1 MTLEQIESIFN
12 KLQEG
17 SSSSLQLLK
26 IKVSAKNKTSYSTCK
41 VNLSPEGRLTHFVG
55 EISDHYKKEFKK
67 YHTVKEYDGSA
78 DAQTIYELPAENV
91 LICDEFKTLQEAISK
106 PDVEINPLKFSASAQ
121 LIKETLSI
129 NGEDYR
135 IKLFSMQNPITT
147 LRHKFWESSGT
158 FSEIDNKVLSLRT
171 NLDII
176 IIDDT
181 AYMLSMA
188 GEKLFNIERAYKGIC
203 LQKVAA
209 VEKMRIVTDFEL
221 FRTCASSG
229 HNPRR
234 FVAFNDE
241 HLKKLENS
249 DDRRR
254 LAEKF
259 GLPLLE
265 GKFDTTQNGVSEKL
279 VKLLCNK
286 GMVDPFDD
294 LPMEVSSPRKW
305 E

>member
-1 MTLEQIESIFN
+1 
-12 KLQEG
+12 
-17 SSSSLQLLK
+17 
-26 IKVSAKNKTSYSTCK
+26 
-41 VNLSPEGRLTHFVG
+41 
-55 EISDHYKKEFKK
+55 
-67 YHTVKEYDGSA
+67 
-78 DAQTIYELPAENV
+78 
-91 LICDEFKTLQEAISK
+91 
-106 PDVEINPLKFSASAQ
+106 
-121 LIKETLSI
+121 
-129 NGEDYR
+129 
-135 IKLFSMQNPITT
+135 
-147 LRHKFWESSGT
+147 
-158 FSEIDNKVLSLRT
+158 
-171 NLDII
+171 
-176 IIDDT
+176 
-181 AYMLSMA
+181 MLSMA

-265 GKFDTTQNGVSEKL
+265 ENSTQHKTVFLKSLLNCYVIKVWLTHLMIFRWKCPVLESGSE
-279 VKLLCNK
+279 
-286 GMVDPFDD
+286 
-294 LPMEVSSPRKW
+294 
-305 E
+305 

>member
-1 MTLEQIESIFN
+1 
-12 KLQEG
+12 
-17 SSSSLQLLK
+17 
-26 IKVSAKNKTSYSTCK
+26 
-41 VNLSPEGRLTHFVG
+41 
-55 EISDHYKKEFKK
+55 
-67 YHTVKEYDGSA
+67 
-78 DAQTIYELPAENV
+78 
-91 LICDEFKTLQEAISK
+91 
-106 PDVEINPLKFSASAQ
+106 
-121 LIKETLSI
+121 
-129 NGEDYR
+129 
-135 IKLFSMQNPITT
+135 
-147 LRHKFWESSGT
+147 
-158 FSEIDNKVLSLRT
+158 
-171 NLDII
+171 
-176 IIDDT
+176 
-181 AYMLSMA
+181 MLSMA

-203 LQKVAA
+203 LQKVVA
-209 VEKMRIVTDFEL
+209 VEKMCIVTDFEL

>member
-17 SSSSLQLLK
+17 SSLSLQLLK

-41 VNLSPEGRLTHFVG
+41 VNLSPEGKLTHFVG

-106 PDVEINPLKFSASAQ
+106 LDVEINPLKFSASAQ

-203 LQKVAA
+203 LQKS
-209 VEKMRIVTDFEL
+209 
-221 FRTCASSG
+221 CSSRKNV
-229 HNPRR
+229 HCDR
-234 FVAFNDE
+234 F
-241 HLKKLENS
+241 
-249 DDRRR
+249 
-254 LAEKF
+254 
-259 GLPLLE
+259 
-265 GKFDTTQNGVSEKL
+265 
-279 VKLLCNK
+279 
-286 GMVDPFDD
+286 
-294 LPMEVSSPRKW
+294 
-305 E
+305 

>member
-1 MTLEQIESIFN
+1 
-12 KLQEG
+12 
-17 SSSSLQLLK
+17 
-26 IKVSAKNKTSYSTCK
+26 
-41 VNLSPEGRLTHFVG
+41 
-55 EISDHYKKEFKK
+55 
-67 YHTVKEYDGSA
+67 
-78 DAQTIYELPAENV
+78 
-91 LICDEFKTLQEAISK
+91 
-106 PDVEINPLKFSASAQ
+106 
-121 LIKETLSI
+121 
-129 NGEDYR
+129 
-135 IKLFSMQNPITT
+135 MQNPITT

-209 VEKMRIVTDFEL
+209 VEKMCIVTDFEL

>member
-1 MTLEQIESIFN
+1 MATTTLLQRHAGEGETIAEAIRDCLDYGKDPEKTESGKYISAYECDPATVADEFLLAKASYAAMTGREQKKENNVLCYQIRQSF
-12 KLQEG
+12 
-17 SSSSLQLLK
+17 
-26 IKVSAKNKTSYSTCK
+26 Y
-41 VNLSPEGRLTHFVG
+41 PG
-55 EISDHYKKEFKK
+55 EITPKEANRI
-67 YHTVKEYDGSA
+67 G
-78 DAQTIYELPAENV
+78 YELA
-91 LICDEFKTLQEAISK
+91 
-106 PDVEINPLKFSASAQ
+106 
-121 LIKETLSI
+121 
-129 NGEDYR
+129 
-135 IKLFSMQNPITT
+135 
-147 LRHKFWESSGT
+147 
-158 FSEIDNKVLSLRT
+158 
-171 NLDII
+171 II

>member
-1 MTLEQIESIFN
+1 M
-12 KLQEG
+12 
-17 SSSSLQLLK
+17 
-26 IKVSAKNKTSYSTCK
+26 
-41 VNLSPEGRLTHFVG
+41 
-55 EISDHYKKEFKK
+55 
-67 YHTVKEYDGSA
+67 
-78 DAQTIYELPAENV
+78 
-91 LICDEFKTLQEAISK
+91 
-106 PDVEINPLKFSASAQ
+106 
-121 LIKETLSI
+121 
-129 NGEDYR
+129 
-135 IKLFSMQNPITT
+135 
-147 LRHKFWESSGT
+147 
-158 FSEIDNKVLSLRT
+158 
-171 NLDII
+171 
-176 IIDDT
+176 
-181 AYMLSMA
+181 
-188 GEKLFNIERAYKGIC
+188 
-203 LQKVAA
+203 QKVAA

>member
-1 MTLEQIESIFN
+1 M
-12 KLQEG
+12 
-17 SSSSLQLLK
+17 
-26 IKVSAKNKTSYSTCK
+26 
-41 VNLSPEGRLTHFVG
+41 
-55 EISDHYKKEFKK
+55 EFKK

-209 VEKMRIVTDFEL
+209 VEKMCIVTDFEL

>member
-17 SSSSLQLLK
+17 SSLSLQLLK

-209 VEKMRIVTDFEL
+209 VEKMRIVTDFEFL
-221 FRTCASSG
+221 SSSSIWC
-229 HNPRR
+229 HP
-234 FVAFNDE
+234 VIS
-241 HLKKLENS
+241 S
-249 DDRRR
+249 DI
-254 LAEKF
+254 
-259 GLPLLE
+259 
-265 GKFDTTQNGVSEKL
+265 
-279 VKLLCNK
+279 
-286 GMVDPFDD
+286 
-294 LPMEVSSPRKW
+294 
-305 E
+305 

>member
-1 MTLEQIESIFN
+1 M
-12 KLQEG
+12 
-17 SSSSLQLLK
+17 
-26 IKVSAKNKTSYSTCK
+26 
-41 VNLSPEGRLTHFVG
+41 
-55 EISDHYKKEFKK
+55 
-67 YHTVKEYDGSA
+67 
-78 DAQTIYELPAENV
+78 
-91 LICDEFKTLQEAISK
+91 
-106 PDVEINPLKFSASAQ
+106 EINPLKFSASAQ